1 MFFPVFLN
9 IESKRCLVVG
19 AGNIAARKIK
29 TLKEHKGDITV
40 IAPQISQEIREI
52 EGIEIIE
59 RKFQKEDLESKF
71 IVVAATDSKE
81 LNSEIA
87 NLCSGRNILVNN
99 ITSRTEM
106 NLSFASIIEGEDYKI
121 GVSGKGDPKRAIEI
135 KEAIKKALTVK

>member
-9 IESKRCLVVG
+9 IESRRCLVVG

-29 TLKEHKGDITV
+29 TLKEHKGSITI
-40 IAPQISQEIREI
+40 IAPSISQEVREI

-59 RKFQKEDLESKF
+59 RKFQEKDLNNRF
-71 IVVAATDSKE
+71 IVVAATDNEK

-87 NLCSGRNILVNN
+87 ALCNERNILVNN

-135 KEAIKKALTVK
+135 REAIKKALTVK